1 MKKEG
6 LLWKVSGI
14 AGILLIVYVVCSE
27 AVVRKAIKEA
37 NRAYWVQF
45 EGQERN
51 IWHKVPGYTKL
62 LKEKSVLA
70 ALVKLAGSD
79 SIGLF
84 LNLPDSVAQ
93 LMIKGVSVRNIRL
106 QEIHWSKFFERL
118 DAEVEYDLFSVPLQV
133 EMSEATI
140 VKEPIN
146 TVQAPQD
153 SADVIP
159 QLQPDTAHTDP
170 VCFILNTDRKVRF
183 YFYETEK
190 SGKAF
195 LFDCKDRIMAA
206 GNVLK
211 AIAGGKNSSYVPTIR
226 IGLSREDAKVLYR
239 ALPWKARV
247 VVKAGEKTEVG

>member
-1 MKKEG
+1 MGKKG
-6 LLWKVSGI
+6 LLWKISGL
-14 AGILLIVYVVCSE
+14 AGMLLVVYIVCSE
-27 AVVRKAIKEA
+27 MVVRRAIKDV
-37 NRAYWVQF
+37 NRAYWEQIG
-45 EGQERN
+45 EQERN
-51 IWHKVPGYTKL
+51 IWHKVPGYTEL

-93 LMIKGVSVRNIRL
+93 LMIKGVSVRNIPL
-106 QEIHWSKFFERL
+106 QKIHWSRFFERL
-118 DAEVEYDLFSVPLQV
+118 DTEVEYDLFSVPLQV
-133 EMSEATI
+133 EFSEATI

-146 TVQAPQD
+146 TVQAPKD

-170 VCFILNTDRKVRF
+170 VCFVLNTDRKVRF
-183 YFYETEK
+183 YFYETER

-195 LFDCKDRIMAA
+195 LFDCKDRIRAT
-206 GNVLK
+206 GSVLK
-211 AIAGGKNSSYVPTIR
+211 AMTGLDGSSYVPTIR

-239 ALPWKARV
+239 ALPWKARI
-247 VVKAGEKTEVG
+247 VVKAGERAEVG